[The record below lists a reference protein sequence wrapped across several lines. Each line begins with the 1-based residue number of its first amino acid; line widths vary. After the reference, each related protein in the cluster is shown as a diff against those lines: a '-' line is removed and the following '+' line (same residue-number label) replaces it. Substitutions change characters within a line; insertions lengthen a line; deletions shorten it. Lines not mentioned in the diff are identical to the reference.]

1 MVLNRTHNLSKID
14 LDPYEE
20 DTHQQQH
27 EGGDPLVK
35 AELHL
40 ASGKTRCTG
49 YHLDKPVCIEVKL
62 IAGFWSWSLFETWSW
77 SRSWQ

>member
-1 MVLNRTHNLSKID
+1 MD

-40 ASGKTRCTG
+40 AGGKTRCTG

-62 IAGFWSWSLFETWSW
+62 IASFWSWSWFGT
-77 SRSWQ
+77 